1 MNANSVPRP
10 AGFDSKG
17 PVRPD
22 YVPVDDYIS
31 KDFAELEVKHLWTRV
46 WQMACREEEIPKVG
60 DYYTYDIVDQS
71 IIVVRTADDEIKAY
85 HNVCPHRG
93 RRLTGGCG
101 HTARLHCRYHGWQW
115 DLNGQNTLVVDR
127 EEWGAGLTDEDVALK
142 TVKVGRWG
150 GWVYVNLDPQS
161 ETLDQALMPAKAIL
175 DPYDLGGLRYQ
186 WRKSTILPCN
196 WKVALEAFNEGYHV
210 QTTHRQMLEY
220 MDDVTVSFAH
230 GRHAMFAYWEALPS
244 GMRSRRIGGP
254 KDDDIRPGL
263 LAYME
268 DMARTLNAGS
278 SVQAVHAA
286 RRVMQEVPPGTPPLE
301 VLGKFGQF
309 IYEQIVAQGAKFP
322 PITPEQMRAG
332 GIDWHLFPNQIMLQS
347 PTGLLG
353 YRARP
358 NGHDPDSCIWDVYSL
373 QRYAPGTEPKVEV
386 EWSQEHFDED
396 FWGKILT
403 QDYQNMEDVQRGMK
417 SMAFAGARPNPKQE
431 IGVANFHRALHEF
444 IEAGMGK

>member
-1 MNANSVPRP
+1 MNIHMA
-10 AGFDSKG
+10 
-17 PVRPD
+17 PVASGSENGAIRAD
-22 YVPVDDYIS
+22 YVPADDYVS
-31 KDFAELEVKHLWTRV
+31 RDFAELEARFLWPRV
-46 WQMACREEEIPKVG
+46 WQMACREEEIPRVG
-60 DYYTYDIVDQS
+60 DYYTYDIVDES
-71 IIVVRTADDEIKAY
+71 ITVVRTGADEIKAY
-85 HNVCPHRG
+85 YNVCPHRG

-101 HTARLHCRYHGWQW
+101 HSARLHCKYHGWQW
-115 DLNGQNTLVVDR
+115 DLHGRNVLVVDR
-127 EEWGAGLTDEDVALK
+127 DDWGATLGDEDVALK
-142 TVKVGRWG
+142 PVRVGRWG
-150 GWVYVNLDPQS
+150 GWVYVNMDPDGES
-161 ETLDQALMPAKAIL
+161 LEEALMPAKAIL
-175 DPYDLGGLRYQ
+175 DPYDLGGLRYH

-278 SVQAVHAA
+278 SVQTVHAA
-286 RRVMQEVPPGTPPLE
+286 RRVMQEVPPGTPPIA
-301 VLGKFGQF
+301 VLQKFGQF
-309 IYEQIVAQGAKFP
+309 IYEYSASQGAQFP
-322 PITPEQMRAG
+322 PITPEQIRAG
-332 GIDWHLFPNQIMLQS
+332 GIDWHLFPNQIMLQG

-358 NGHDPDSCIWDVYSL
+358 NGHDPDSCLWDVYSL
-373 QRYAPGTEPKVEV
+373 QRYAPGAEPKVEV
-386 EWSQEHFDED
+386 EWSQDHADED

-403 QDYQNMEDVQRGMK
+403 QDYQNMGEVQRGMK
-417 SMAFAGARPNPKQE
+417 SRGFAGARPSPKQE
-431 IGVANFHRALHEF
+431 IGVSNFHRALHDF
-444 IEAGMGK
+444 VDAGARA